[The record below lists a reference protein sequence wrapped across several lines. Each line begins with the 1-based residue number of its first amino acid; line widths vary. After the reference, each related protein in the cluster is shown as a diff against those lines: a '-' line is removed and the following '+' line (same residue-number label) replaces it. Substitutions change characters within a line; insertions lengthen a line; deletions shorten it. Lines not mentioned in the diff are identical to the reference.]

1 MASVVVIDDNT
12 LNEMFENDPNPLG
25 KVIIFN
31 KKPLT
36 VIGVTE
42 KDSSPGPSSETMN
55 IWVPYTTAMYR
66 VNGSSDINSIT
77 VKVSDHVNSQVA
89 EEGIEHILTSLHGKK
104 DFFMINTDSIKQTV
118 QSATDTMKS

>member
-42 KDSSPGPSSETMN
+42 R
-55 IWVPYTTAMYR
+55 TAAPDR
-66 VNGSSDINSIT
+66 RR
-77 VKVSDHVNSQVA
+77 KR
-89 EEGIEHILTSLHGKK
+89 
-104 DFFMINTDSIKQTV
+104 
-118 QSATDTMKS
+118 

>member
-55 IWVPYTTAMYR
+55 IWVPIPPPCTGSTAAAT
-66 VNGSSDINSIT
+66 SIR
-77 VKVSDHVNSQVA
+77 
-89 EEGIEHILTSLHGKK
+89 LR
-104 DFFMINTDSIKQTV
+104 
-118 QSATDTMKS
+118 